1 MGQKYNPSI
10 PFQGLKFLFDFA
22 NTRSYPGSGTSLFNL
37 VGPDHLIIDGGPGY
51 AAVGYSSYAYC
62 NGSGLFYNSNLSN
75 TLPLQGP
82 LTISIVYN
90 PIAMS
95 GVRQNYF
102 ALGNSTA
109 TSQLQYGIPSTISP
123 TPSIFKGGGT
133 PSVIASHTFAGLST
147 VIHMTYTVDGSNNSK
162 IYINGILSSTSTTA
176 LATGTA
182 SQLMFNCNAG
192 FSDAAD
198 AAYYWMGIWD
208 RELNDKEVYESW
220 NAFKRRWG
228 FEAGTAGTTAGTPS
242 PLAYGTEA
250 VNLNYTYAT
259 QSFTNTVDTTIRYS
273 NNDLTATEFYISNYG
288 ISYGNVAGSASTL
301 FLPFTANESMT
312 LDTIAI
318 NVYQQNNGLSEP
330 IAFFVSE
337 DSGNFSP
344 IRTNV
349 RGYSRNKVPVAGNT
363 FNFLRPSMGGI
374 AITANKLYWLGV
386 SSVGSTGSV
395 TGQIVAGSTQK
406 NHYIYGW
413 DTVGLNHSAGT
424 ALTGTWG
431 PSYGF
436 FLINSSGK
444 IYGKRQTP
452 VGAGSAYVVNSTA
465 EVGISLYMPANH
477 PSVRL
482 SRFSIPLIYVGTG
495 TTFYVNIRD
504 NTGNLLSTNPFDRKT
519 YVTNNGLGA
528 LQFSTFATIDLQ
540 TPYYLHGNNYY
551 FIGIAGD
558 GVTCPISYK
567 SSAGVGQT
575 DLYNISGL
583 GITWI
588 PASYTSGNGIVND
601 GSYTTMFSMT
611 FDKIGYENTSGLQ
624 VMQ

>member
-1 MGQKYNPSI
+1 MGQKYNSSI
-10 PFQGLKFLFDFA
+10 PLQGLKFLYDFG
-22 NTRSYPGSGTSLFNL
+22 NPRSYPGSGLTLYNL
-37 VGPDHLIIDGGPGY
+37 VGKDHLTADGGPGY
-51 AAVGYSSYAYC
+51 ASVGYSSYAYC
-62 NGSGLFYNSNLSN
+62 DGSQLFSNNNLQN

-82 LTISIVYN
+82 LSFSIVYT
-90 PIAMS
+90 PVSLA
-95 GVRQNYF
+95 GTKQNYF
-102 ALGNSTA
+102 ALGDSTG
-109 TSQLQYGIPSTISP
+109 TNQLQYGIPSTISP
-123 TPSIFKGGGT
+123 VSSIFKGGGT
-133 PSVIASHTFAGLST
+133 PSTITTHTFAGLGT
-147 VIHMTYTVDGSNNSK
+147 VIHLTYTVDGSNNSK
-162 IYINGILSSTSTTA
+162 VYVNGALANTATTA

-182 SQLMFNCNAG
+182 TKLFINSNVG
-192 FSDAAD
+192 YAD
-198 AAYYWMGIWD
+198 AGDSAYYWMGIWD
-208 RELNDKEVYESW
+208 RVLSEKEIVEVWQS
-220 NAFKRRWG
+220 FKKRWG
-228 FEAGTAGTTAGTPS
+228 FESGSGFTAGTPS
-242 PLAYGTEA
+242 PLAYGTQ
-250 VNLNYTYAT
+250 VTNLNYTYAT

-301 FLPFTANESMT
+301 FLPFTANENMT

-318 NVYQQNNGLSEP
+318 NVYQQNNASNEP

-344 IRTNV
+344 TTTNV
-349 RGYSRNKVPVAGNT
+349 RGYTRNKVPVGGST

-386 SSVGSTGSV
+386 SSAGSTGSV

-413 DTVGLNHSAGT
+413 DTVGKNHSAGT

-431 PSYGF
+431 PTYGF
-436 FLINSSGK
+436 FLINSNGK

-452 VGAGSAYVVNSTA
+452 VASGSAYVIDSTA
-465 EVGISLYMPANH
+465 EIGISLYMPANH

-482 SRFSIPLIYVGTG
+482 SRFSIPLVYVGTG
-495 TTFYVNIRD
+495 TTFYVNLRD
-504 NTGNLLSTNPFDRKT
+504 NIGNLLSTNAFDRKT

-540 TPYYLHGNNYY
+540 TPYYLHGSKYY

-558 GVTCPISYK
+558 GVTCPISYR
-567 SSAGVGQT
+567 SSVGVGQT
-575 DLYNISGL
+575 DLYNIPGL

-611 FDKIGYENTSGLQ
+611 FDKIGYENASGLQ